1 MLQIILIVVAVIA
14 VLVVGVLAYATT
26 RPDAFRVQ
34 RSITI
39 KAPAEKIFPQV
50 NDLRAQQSWS
60 PWEAKDPA
68 MKRTYSGEPSGRGA
82 KYEWQGNKQVGHGRM
97 EIVESAPPTKVL
109 MKLDFITPFPANNMA
124 EFILEPRGD
133 STVVTWAIFGPSPY
147 MSKLMG
153 IFMSFDTMIG
163 KEFDTGLAK
172 LKAQMEKQAPAG

>member
-1 MLQIILIVVAVIA
+1 MLKIILIILAVIA
-14 VLVVGVLAYATT
+14 VVVVGLLIYAAT

-68 MKRTYSGEPSGRGA
+68 MKRTYSGEQSGKGA
-82 KYEWQGNKQVGHGRM
+82 KYEWEGNKQVGHGRM
-97 EIVESAPPTKVL
+97 EIVEATPSTKVL

-124 EFILEPRGD
+124 EFVLEPRDD

-153 IFMSFDTMIG
+153 IFMNIDAMIG
-163 KEFDTGLAK
+163 KEFDTGLAN
-172 LKAQMEKQAPAG
+172 LKAQMEK

>member
-1 MLQIILIVVAVIA
+1 MLDIILIIVAVIA
-14 VLVVGVLAYATT
+14 AAIIALLIYAAT
-26 RPDAFRVQ
+26 RPSRFRVQ

-39 KAPAEKIFPQV
+39 NAPAESIFPQV

-68 MKRTYSGEPSGRGA
+68 MKRTYGGAQSGKGA

-97 EIVESAPPTKVL
+97 EIVESTPPTRLL
-109 MKLDFITPFPANNMA
+109 MKLDFIAPFPANNMA

-153 IFMSFDTMIG
+153 IFMSFDKMIG

-172 LKAQMEKQAPAG
+172 LKALMENQAPAG

>member
-1 MLQIILIVVAVIA
+1 MLNIILIVLAVIVVAVIA
-14 VLVVGVLAYATT
+14 LLIYAST
-26 RPDAFRVQ
+26 RPDSFRVQ

-39 KAPAEKIFPQV
+39 KAPAEKVFPEV

-68 MKRTYSGEPSGRGA
+68 MNRSYSGEQSGKGA

-97 EIVESAPPTKVL
+97 EIVESTPPTKVL
-109 MKLDFITPFPANNMA
+109 MKLDFVTPFPANNMA
-124 EFILEPRGD
+124 EFALQPQDD
-133 STVVTWAIFGPSPY
+133 STVVTWAIYGPSPF

-163 KEFDTGLAK
+163 KEFETGLAN
-172 LKAQMEKQAPAG
+172 LKARMEK